1 MGIVKKIKIFSSD
14 ERGEIID
21 IFTKEP
27 KEHCTIVTF
36 TKDAL
41 RGNHYHKK
49 SIQSAYVLDGKFKIY
64 SVKVDEN
71 SNFNSSEIEEIDVSE
86 GFYITHNEFEAHA
99 YKCISER
106 GKLLVFTTGVRGG
119 ENYENDTTRV
129 KII

>member
-1 MGIVKKIKIFSSD
+1 MSIVKKIKTFSSD

-21 IFTKEP
+21 IFSKEP

-36 TKDAL
+36 NKDAV

-49 SIQSAYVLDGKFKIY
+49 SVQSAYVLNGKFKIF
-64 SVKVDEN
+64 SVKVDNN

-86 GFYITHNEFEAHA
+86 GFYVTHKEFEAHT
-99 YKCISER
+99 YKCISR
-106 GKLLVFTTGVRGG
+106 KGRLLVFTSGIRGG
-119 ENYENDTTRV
+119 EDYENDTTRV

>member
-1 MGIVKKIKIFSSD
+1 MSIVKKIKTFSSD

-21 IFTKEP
+21 IFSKEP

-36 TKDAL
+36 NKDAV

-49 SIQSAYVLDGKFKIY
+49 SVQSAYVLNGKFKIF
-64 SVKVDEN
+64 SVKVDNN

-86 GFYITHNEFEAHA
+86 GFYVTHKEFEAHT
-99 YKCISER
+99 YKCISQKGR
-106 GKLLVFTTGVRGG
+106 LLVFTSGIRGG
-119 ENYENDTTRV
+119 EDYENDTTRV

>member
-1 MGIVKKIKIFSSD
+1 MSIVKKIKTFSSD

-21 IFTKEP
+21 IFSKEP

-36 TKDAL
+36 NKDAV

-49 SIQSAYVLDGKFKIY
+49 SVKSAYVLNGKFKIF
-64 SVKVDEN
+64 SVKVDNN

-86 GFYITHNEFEAHA
+86 GFYVTHKEFEAHT
-99 YKCISER
+99 YKCISQKGR
-106 GKLLVFTTGVRGG
+106 LLVFTSGIRGG
-119 ENYENDTTRV
+119 EDYENDTTRV